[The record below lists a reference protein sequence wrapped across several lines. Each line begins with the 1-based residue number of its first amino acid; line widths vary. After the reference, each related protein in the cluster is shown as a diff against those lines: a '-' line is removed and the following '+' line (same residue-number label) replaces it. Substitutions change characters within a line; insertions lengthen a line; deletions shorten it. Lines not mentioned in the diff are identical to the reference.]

1 MTHYPDRR
9 PTQGRAGEG
18 RSGVNGAPLR
28 AGRARAAGLRA
39 AEAVPGRDSRVL
51 PRRLP
56 LRPPRRL
63 ARLRYDYSIR
73 SCICISLLLVPPLP
87 LLGFQ
92 SFLFELKFKFRY
104 PELES
109 CLVLS
114 LILQAVIVGGNFR
127 DVQQD
132 PRLERLS
139 VIFIFKLITLSVS

>member
-1 MTHYPDRR
+1 
-9 PTQGRAGEG
+9 
-18 RSGVNGAPLR
+18 
-28 AGRARAAGLRA
+28 
-39 AEAVPGRDSRVL
+39 
-51 PRRLP
+51 
-56 LRPPRRL
+56 
-63 ARLRYDYSIR
+63 
-73 SCICISLLLVPPLP
+73 LP

-114 LILQAVIVGGNFR
+114 LILQAVIVGGGDFR

>member
-1 MTHYPDRR
+1 
-9 PTQGRAGEG
+9 
-18 RSGVNGAPLR
+18 
-28 AGRARAAGLRA
+28 
-39 AEAVPGRDSRVL
+39 
-51 PRRLP
+51 
-56 LRPPRRL
+56 
-63 ARLRYDYSIR
+63 
-73 SCICISLLLVPPLP
+73 LP